1 MKVQVTFRSMST
13 SAGQVKNGDIVDLPE
28 AEIQKILKMKPQA
41 LVILPELPIE
51 EPKVAP
57 KPAIKSTPKPKAK
70 AKKDAKLI
78 N

>member
-1 MKVQVTFRSMST
+1 MKVQIAFRSMST

-28 AEIQKILKMKPQA
+28 DEVQKILKMKPQA
-41 LVILPELPIE
+41 LVILPEA
-51 EPKVAP
+51 PKDAP
-57 KPAIKSTPKPKAK
+57 KPAAKPAAKPRVK

>member
-1 MKVQVTFRSMST
+1 MKVQIAFRSMST

-28 AEIQKILKMKPQA
+28 DEVQKILKMKPLA
-41 LVILPELPIE
+41 LIILPELPIE
-51 EPKVAP
+51 EPKAAP
-57 KPAIKSTPKPKAK
+57 KPAAKPAARPRVK